1 MSLTV
6 SKMNRICVGLC
17 ISVIAVLSAAAQ
29 PAVGVDFF
37 DAISN
42 RLAAT
47 SEQTATPKRSKDA
60 FNKVC
65 PFDNSPAAKKVLSE
79 YGAMFVASGE
89 IASPPTCLFRSDDEV
104 TAFQSRLAMGKVVV
118 NGVQFQFQKAA
129 AESLNAAVSDALIQ
143 GMRIRPLDGAIAG
156 GRRYSDTVRLW
167 NSRFHPALKYWVAH
181 ERISP
186 DDAATAS
193 AMTVDQQIEKVIEW
207 EASGMPF
214 GTNLKGSIF
223 ASTAPPGSSQH
234 LSLIAI
240 DIAPPLTPSVI
251 AVMNSHGW
259 YQTVKGDRSHFTY
272 LGLTEKEL
280 PGRGLKAI
288 LFDGIMYWVPNIFP
302 EPAANP

>member
-6 SKMNRICVGLC
+6 SKMNRMCAGLF
-17 ISVIAVLSAAAQ
+17 ILVTTALSVAAQ

-37 DAISN
+37 DVVSN
-42 RLAAT
+42 RTEVA
-47 SEQTATPKRSKDA
+47 SEKASAPKTSKDD
-60 FNKVC
+60 FSKVC
-65 PFDNSPAAKKVLSE
+65 PVDKNPAAKKILSE
-79 YGAMFVASGE
+79 YGAIFVASGE
-89 IASPPTCLFRSDDEV
+89 IVSPPTCLFRSDDEV
-104 TAFQSRLAMGKVVV
+104 TAFQSRLTMGQVVV
-118 NGVQFQFQKAA
+118 NGVQLQFQKAA
-129 AESLNAAVSDALIQ
+129 AESLNAAVSEALIQ
-143 GMRIRPLDGAIAG
+143 GMKIRPLDGAIAG
-156 GRRYSDTVRLW
+156 GRRYSETVRLW
-167 NSRFHPALKYWVAH
+167 NSRFQPALKYWVAH
-181 ERISP
+181 KMISP
-186 DDAATAS
+186 DDAAAVS
-193 AMTVDQQIEKVIEW
+193 VMTVDQQIEKVIEW

-240 DIAPPLTPSVI
+240 DIAPPLTPSVM
-251 AVMNSHGW
+251 ALMNSHGW

-288 LFDGIMYWVPNIFP
+288 LFDGIMYWIPNIFL